1 MPAQP
6 AIEVIV
12 NAGAG
17 AGRRA
22 DVQQRI
28 ADAFRAKGAEARVSL
43 AGDGAGVLTLAARAA
58 RGDAGCVVA
67 AGGDGTISAV
77 ASAIVGTD
85 KALGVLPSGT
95 MNHFAKDLK
104 IPLDFAAA
112 IETITAGHASRVDV
126 GEVNGRIFVNN
137 SGLGL
142 YPRIVRERDRQ
153 QRLGWGKWPAYVWA
167 ALAMLRRYP
176 LLEARLSAGGAD
188 LALLTPFVF
197 VGNNEYH
204 MEQLDAG
211 SRACLDKGELSVYT
225 ARATGRLGL
234 VRLAL
239 RALLGGLRQER
250 DFLAFTTVDMRVGAE
265 RRQLRVALDGE
276 VVVMQAPLHYRVRPG
291 ALRVLTPA
299 GGSAR

>member
-1 MPAQP
+1 M
-6 AIEVIV
+6 

-17 AGRRA
+17 AGQRA
-22 DVQQRI
+22 DAQQRI
-28 ADAFRAKGAEARVSL
+28 ADAFRARGAEARVSL
-43 AGDGAGVLTLAARAA
+43 AGDGTGLLTLAARAA
-58 RGDAGCVVA
+58 RGDAACVVA

-77 ASAIVGTD
+77 ASAIVGAD
-85 KALGVLPSGT
+85 KPLGVLPSGT

-104 IPLDFAAA
+104 IPLDFDDA
-112 IETITAGHASRVDV
+112 IETITAGHATRVDV

-142 YPRIVRERDRQ
+142 YPRIIRERDRQ

-176 LLEARLSAGGAD
+176 FLEVRLSADGTD
-188 LALLTPFVF
+188 LALRTPFVF

-211 SRACLDKGELSVYT
+211 SRACLAKGELSVYT

-250 DFLAFTTVDMRVGAE
+250 DFLAFTTADIRVDGR
-265 RRQLRVALDGE
+265 RRQLHVALDGE
-276 VVVMQAPLHYRVRPG
+276 VVVMQSPLHSRGRPG

-299 GGSAR
+299 ADSSR